1 MARLCSGAS
10 LHAEPGFPLS
20 DDDAAFDHSVVSLP
34 QRRSRFSSILG
45 TSPAIQQVLRQAD
58 LVAPTDA
65 SVLIHGESGTGKELI
80 ARALYERSQ
89 RRSKPFICVNCA
101 AIPSELFESEF
112 FGHVKGSFTGALTHR
127 IGRFEAADSGTL
139 LLDEISEMPLEL
151 QPKLLRV
158 LQESEFVRIG
168 EQQARRA
175 NVRVISTTNRDL
187 ASEVQDGR
195 FRADLYF
202 RLNVFPI
209 AVPPLRER
217 LEDIPHLAAAFLR
230 RESRKFDRADLRL
243 TQSDVEKLQRYHW
256 PGNVRELENVIE
268 RSAILSTGD
277 TLVLPDLAAPLA
289 QCMTAPTSV
298 AIKTED
304 QRKEEE
310 RANIAAALQKAQ
322 GKIGGTGGAAA
333 ILGIKPTT
341 LRSRMKAMGI

>member
-1 MARLCSGAS
+1 MALLRSGAS
-10 LHAEPGFPLS
+10 LCTCSEVRS
-20 DDDAAFDHSVVSLP
+20 DVDGASYDRSVVSLP
-34 QRRSRFSSILG
+34 RRRNRFGAILG
-45 TSPAIQQVLRQAD
+45 SSPAIQQVLQQVE

-89 RRSKPFICVNCA
+89 RRAKPFICVNCA

-158 LQESEFVRIG
+158 LQESEFERIG
-168 EQQARRA
+168 DHRARQA

-187 ASEVQDGR
+187 VHEVQEAR

-209 AVPPLRER
+209 EVPPLRER
-217 LEDIPHLAAAFLR
+217 LEDVPLLASAFLQR
-230 RESRKFDRADLRL
+230 GSRKLGRPVPRL
-243 TQSDVEKLQRYHW
+243 TQSDVEKLQGHDW

-268 RSAILSTGD
+268 RAAILSTGD
-277 TLVLPDLAAPLA
+277 SLVLPDMAAPS
-289 QCMTAPTSV
+289 APGPAPS
-298 AIKTED
+298 AIIKTED
-304 QRKEEE
+304 QRKQEE
-310 RANIAAALQKAQ
+310 RANIAAAIEKANGQ
-322 GKIGGTGGAAA
+322 IGGAGGAAA